1 MEYNDFEH
9 AKTILKQKLEDHTAI
24 FIKGV
29 PKTNLYMMSF
39 VMFGALQRSLW
50 NTSGFLKNIDE
61 SYIVCSIILR
71 CQMDTLMRLYA
82 YKIYPEP
89 NHMAQ
94 EVLYNNAKF
103 KNFYIIVNGKKQKF
117 TDKFLHEE
125 LNKIYPWFT
134 NVYETLSGYVHFGD
148 VYGKLPIENAVD
160 EGENLMATLRLSI
173 SDSSAVSE
181 NSREEIT
188 ACMADTTDIILTLIY
203 DFLKKSK
210 IE

>member
-1 MEYNDFEH
+1 MISNNFEH
-9 AKTILKQKLEDHTAI
+9 SKAILNELLDSHTAI
-24 FIKGV
+24 FKEGI
-29 PKTNLYMMSF
+29 PKTNIYMTSF
-39 VMFGALQRSLW
+39 VMYGALQRSLW
-50 NTSGFLKNIDE
+50 NTNGFLKNVDE

-89 NHMAQ
+89 DHMAR

-103 KNFYIIVNGKKQKF
+103 ENFHVLVGGKKQKF

-125 LNKIYPWFT
+125 LNKIYPWFSK
-134 NVYETLSGYVHFGD
+134 VYETLSGYVHFGD

-160 EGENLMATLRLSI
+160 EGEDLTATLRLTK

-181 NSREEIT
+181 DSRKELTE
-188 ACMADTTDIILTLIY
+188 CMADTTDIILTLIAS
-203 DFLKKSK
+203 FLKSSK
-210 IE
+210 IK